1 MASQIIQSIDIPAL
15 GGVQTIDVTQLPL
28 PDVIILYS
36 SVNPLVVSGNY
47 TLQFSATPPNGTK
60 IEVYWNFD
68 AIDTETISF
77 QIFGDYYQSSS
88 SQNPL
93 RVKGAGFIYTVD
105 GNGLPTKSHITPLN
119 SGAGSMYLDG
129 LLLMENTVPL
139 TAIEQIGAGNII
151 VGDGSDN
158 ASYVTMSGD
167 VTIDASGV
175 TAICS
180 GKVTNTHLAGSI
192 ARTKLASGTADR
204 VLTNNGA
211 GAYTE
216 LAQLTAKLGGLGVD
230 NSGATGFV
238 TFNAGTASVNAF
250 TDTNHVNVSFETG
263 YVGDFKVKMGF
274 AGTVTSAYAF
284 LTKTIGAV
292 DAVITIK
299 NNAGTTMGS
308 ITFTASDA
316 KGTAQTV
323 AISANNTFSAGDVLT
338 FTTSGGSTTGEALVS
353 YSFTRN
359 S

>member
-1 MASQIIQSIDIPAL
+1 MAIENASMYEITS
-15 GGVQTIDVTQLPL
+15 GGGTITVDVTQPI
-28 PDVIILYS
+28 PDFIGLYS
-36 SVNPLVVSGNY
+36 STTFSLAGDWS
-47 TLQFSATPPNGTK
+47 LEFSATPPAGTK
-60 IEVYWNFD
+60 IVVGIQLQSVTLNFH
-68 AIDTETISF
+68 TIE
-77 QIFGDYYQSSS
+77 IFGNPLSQTQMRIGGGCFEIHYLGGTSIWVNVPAP
-88 SQNPL
+88 SQNETLGGGAINDDSLPL
-93 RVKGAGFIYTVD
+93 SK
-105 GNGLPTKSHITPLN
+105 
-119 SGAGSMYLDG
+119 
-129 LLLMENTVPL
+129 L
-139 TAIEQIGAGNII
+139 TGMTSAQIILA
-151 VGDGSDN
+151 DGSN
-158 ASYVTMSGD
+158 VAQAVTMSGD
-167 VTIDASGV
+167 ATIDASGAL
-175 TAICS
+175 AIGS
-180 GKVTNTHLAGSI
+180 GKVTNTQLAGSI

>member
-1 MASQIIQSIDIPAL
+1 MAIENASMYEITS
-15 GGVQTIDVTQLPL
+15 GGGTITVDVTQPI
-28 PDVIILYS
+28 PDFIGLYS
-36 SVNPLVVSGNY
+36 STTFSLAGDWS
-47 TLQFSATPPNGTK
+47 LEFSATPPAGTK
-60 IEVYWNFD
+60 IVVGIQLLSVTLNFH
-68 AIDTETISF
+68 TIE
-77 QIFGDYYQSSS
+77 IFG
-88 SQNPL
+88 NPL
-93 RVKGAGFIYTVD
+93 SQTQMRIGGGCFEIHYLGGTSIWGNVPAPSLNETLGGGAIND
-105 GNGLPTKSHITPLN
+105 DSLPLSK
-119 SGAGSMYLDG
+119 
-129 LLLMENTVPL
+129 L
-139 TAIEQIGAGNII
+139 TGMTSAQII
-151 VGDGSDN
+151 VADGSN
-158 ASYVTMSGD
+158 VAQAVTMSGD

-175 TAICS
+175 TAIGS

-192 ARTKLASGTADR
+192 ARTKLASGTAYR
-204 VLTNNGA
+204 VLTNNGE

-216 LAQLTAKLGGLGVD
+216 LAQLTAKLGGLGAD

>member
-1 MASQIIQSIDIPAL
+1 MASQIIQSIDVPAG
-15 GGVQTIDVTQLPL
+15 GGVQTIDVTQFPL
-28 PDVIILYS
+28 PDIIILYS
-36 SVNPLVVSGNY
+36 SVSPLIMSGNY
-47 TLQFSATPPNGTK
+47 TLQFSATPPIGSK
-60 IEVYWNFD
+60 IEVYFNFD
-68 AIDTETISF
+68 SIDTGIASF
-77 QIFGDYYQSSS
+77 QVFGNSYQSSS
-88 SQNPL
+88 SDNEL
-93 RVKGAGFIYTVD
+93 EVKGNGFVCTVD
-105 GNGLPTKSHITPLN
+105 SNGLITKAHNFPYLN
-119 SGAGSMYLDG
+119 TKLSG
-129 LLLMENTVPL
+129 LMIFENTL
-139 TAIEQIGAGNII
+139 TLDRLEQIGAGNII

-158 ASYVTMSGD
+158 ASYVAMSGD

-175 TAICS
+175 TAIGS

-216 LAQLTAKLGGLGVD
+216 LAQLTAKLGGLGID

-323 AISANNTFSAGDVLT
+323 AISSNNTFSAGDVLT

>member
-1 MASQIIQSIDIPAL
+1 
-15 GGVQTIDVTQLPL
+15 
-28 PDVIILYS
+28 
-36 SVNPLVVSGNY
+36 
-47 TLQFSATPPNGTK
+47 
-60 IEVYWNFD
+60 
-68 AIDTETISF
+68 
-77 QIFGDYYQSSS
+77 
-88 SQNPL
+88 
-93 RVKGAGFIYTVD
+93 
-105 GNGLPTKSHITPLN
+105 
-119 SGAGSMYLDG
+119 
-129 LLLMENTVPL
+129 
-139 TAIEQIGAGNII
+139 
-151 VGDGSDN
+151 
-158 ASYVTMSGD
+158 MSGD

-175 TAICS
+175 TAIGA

>member
-1 MASQIIQSIDIPAL
+1 MAIKSI
-15 GGVQTIDVTQLPL
+15 T
-28 PDVIILYS
+28 S
-36 SVNPLVVSGNY
+36 
-47 TLQFSATPPNGTK
+47 
-60 IEVYWNFD
+60 
-68 AIDTETISF
+68 
-77 QIFGDYYQSSS
+77 
-88 SQNPL
+88 
-93 RVKGAGFIYTVD
+93 
-105 GNGLPTKSHITPLN
+105 
-119 SGAGSMYLDG
+119 
-129 LLLMENTVPL
+129 
-139 TAIEQIGAGNII
+139 I
-151 VGDGSDN
+151 VGDLTGGTFPVEIVSPNMDIVYLSFPTGTLLSDYYLTYQTAPIIGQMYSVVLSTASVTLGGNAINVFGISIDAVRLSQILLTVNFQYIDLVGGFPIIKVWYDDDINNAQTISGTQIFSKSLPLSTISGMTSAQIIVADGSDV
-158 ASYVTMSGD
+158 AQAVDMSGD
-167 VTIDASGV
+167 VTISASGV
-175 TAICS
+175 TAI
-180 GKVTNTHLAGSI
+180 GATKVTNAMLAGSI
-192 ARTKLASGTADR
+192 ARTKLDSGTADR

-216 LAQLTAKLGGLGVD
+216 LAQLTAKLGGLGID

-238 TFNAGTASVNAF
+238 TFNAGTASVNVL

>member
-1 MASQIIQSIDIPAL
+1 MAIENGQSYEITS
-15 GGVQTIDVTQLPL
+15 GGGTITIDVTQPI
-28 PDVIILYS
+28 PDFIGLYS
-36 SVNPLVVSGNY
+36 TTTFSLLGNWS
-47 TLQFSATPPNGTK
+47 LEFSATPPVGTK
-60 IEVYWNFD
+60 ITVGIQLQSVTLNLHSIEIFGSPLSQIELRVGGGCYELHYLGGVIIWVNAPVPFQNNSISGY
-68 AIDTETISF
+68 AID
-77 QIFGDYYQSSS
+77 
-88 SQNPL
+88 
-93 RVKGAGFIYTVD
+93 AM
-105 GNGLPTKSHITPLN
+105 PTDRITGMT
-119 SGAGSMYLDG
+119 S
-129 LLLMENTVPL
+129 T
-139 TAIEQIGAGNII
+139 QII
-151 VGDGSDN
+151 VADGSN
-158 ASYVTMSGD
+158 VAQAVTMSGD
-167 VTIDASGV
+167 VTIDTSGV
-175 TAICS
+175 TAIGA
-180 GKVTNTHLAGSI
+180 GKVTNTQLAGSI

-216 LAQLTAKLGGLGVD
+216 LAQLTAKLGGLGID

-238 TFNAGTASVNAF
+238 TFNAGTASVNPV

>member
-1 MASQIIQSIDIPAL
+1 MAIENGQSYEITS
-15 GGVQTIDVTQLPL
+15 GGGTITIDVTQPI
-28 PDVIILYS
+28 PDFIGLYS
-36 SVNPLVVSGNY
+36 TTTFSLLGNWS
-47 TLQFSATPPNGTK
+47 LEFSATPPVGTK
-60 IEVYWNFD
+60 ITVGIQMQSVTLNSHTIEIFGSALSQIELRVGGGCYELHYFGGLLIWVNAPVPSQNNSISGY
-68 AIDTETISF
+68 AIDAMPTDRISGMTSA
-77 QIFGDYYQSSS
+77 Q
-88 SQNPL
+88 
-93 RVKGAGFIYTVD
+93 
-105 GNGLPTKSHITPLN
+105 
-119 SGAGSMYLDG
+119 
-129 LLLMENTVPL
+129 
-139 TAIEQIGAGNII
+139 II
-151 VGDGSDN
+151 VADGSDV
-158 ASYVTMSGD
+158 AQAVDMSGD

-175 TAICS
+175 TAIGS
-180 GKVTNTHLAGSI
+180 GKVTNTQLAGSI

-216 LAQLTAKLGGLGVD
+216 LAQLTAKLGGLGID

-238 TFNAGTASVNAF
+238 TFNAGTASVNPV